1 MTKAELQEKIKEILS
16 LLAKGE
22 TDGGR
27 NQLWSSIRPERNDQ
41 ISNEQKQ
48 FDTIPV
54 SQDEFHWSLLVYDQ
68 N

>member
-27 NQLWSSIRPERNDQ
+27 NQL
-41 ISNEQKQ
+41 
-48 FDTIPV
+48 
-54 SQDEFHWSLLVYDQ
+54 
-68 N
+68 